1 MKKILLFLFIFPL
14 SAFAAGNINTTA
26 ELLKLSNQN
35 IDTACA
41 TAEFNNALAENA
53 YMVSEDDDRDV
64 IRDWIYDI
72 LQSPETLAAVLAC
85 PEIDDKDENATLFMP
100 IHYEFP
106 NGRTLDINYE
116 TQPKILRQRLA
127 LDNKR
132 SLPSSDPNPKIG
144 DPLDTSIWTNTDPA
158 WYAIMVVQ
166 HGTLDSFIGSDKN
179 NTISNILKF
188 KDVELNKVNFTVNCN
203 NKEVAF
209 TKKEFELLKLL
220 MENENQ
226 TLTKSMI
233 FDSIWNDENSA
244 DDNTLNVHISKIKN
258 KLKECNPDEE
268 YIETV
273 WSIGYRLKK

>member
-1 MKKILLFLFIFPL
+1 MNSTILI
-14 SAFAAGNINTTA
+14 I
-26 ELLKLSNQN
+26 E
-35 IDTACA
+35 
-41 TAEFNNALAENA
+41 
-53 YMVSEDDDRDV
+53 
-64 IRDWIYDI
+64 
-72 LQSPETLAAVLAC
+72 
-85 PEIDDKDENATLFMP
+85 DDKDINEMLTKLLTNNNYNVLNAYSGTEGVLVHNDSIDLILLDLMLPGKNGEEIIKELKNKNNVPVIVMSAIQDIDKKVDLFDLGAYDYLTKP
-100 IHYEFP
+100 FHNDELLARIKV
-106 NGRTLDINYE
+106 
-116 TQPKILRQRLA
+116 QLR
-127 LDNKR
+127 
-132 SLPSSDPNPKIG
+132 
-144 DPLDTSIWTNTDPA
+144 
-158 WYAIMVVQ
+158 
-166 HGTLDSFIGSDKN
+166 DKN

>member
-1 MKKILLFLFIFPL
+1 MNSTILI
-14 SAFAAGNINTTA
+14 I
-26 ELLKLSNQN
+26 E
-35 IDTACA
+35 
-41 TAEFNNALAENA
+41 
-53 YMVSEDDDRDV
+53 
-64 IRDWIYDI
+64 
-72 LQSPETLAAVLAC
+72 
-85 PEIDDKDENATLFMP
+85 DDKDINEMLTKLLTNNNYNVMNAYSGTEGVLVHNDSIDLILLDLMLPGKNGEEIIKELKNKNNVPVIVMSAIQDIDKKVDLFDLGANDYITKP
-100 IHYEFP
+100 FHNDELLARIKV
-106 NGRTLDINYE
+106 
-116 TQPKILRQRLA
+116 QLR
-127 LDNKR
+127 
-132 SLPSSDPNPKIG
+132 
-144 DPLDTSIWTNTDPA
+144 
-158 WYAIMVVQ
+158 
-166 HGTLDSFIGSDKN
+166 DKS

-188 KDVELNKVNFTVNCN
+188 KDIELNRVNFTVNCN
-203 NKEVAF
+203 NKEISF

>member
-1 MKKILLFLFIFPL
+1 MNSTILI
-14 SAFAAGNINTTA
+14 I
-26 ELLKLSNQN
+26 E
-35 IDTACA
+35 
-41 TAEFNNALAENA
+41 
-53 YMVSEDDDRDV
+53 
-64 IRDWIYDI
+64 
-72 LQSPETLAAVLAC
+72 
-85 PEIDDKDENATLFMP
+85 DDKDINEMLTKLLNNNNYNVLNAYSGTEGVLVHNDNIDLILLDLMLPGKNGEEIIKELKNKNNVPVIVMSAIQDIDKKVDLFDLGANDYITKP
-100 IHYEFP
+100 FHNDELLARIKV
-106 NGRTLDINYE
+106 
-116 TQPKILRQRLA
+116 QLR
-127 LDNKR
+127 
-132 SLPSSDPNPKIG
+132 
-144 DPLDTSIWTNTDPA
+144 
-158 WYAIMVVQ
+158 
-166 HGTLDSFIGSDKN
+166 DKN

-209 TKKEFELLKLL
+209 TKKEFELLKLF

-273 WSIGYRLKK
+273 LSIGYRLKK

>member
-1 MKKILLFLFIFPL
+1 MNSTILI
-14 SAFAAGNINTTA
+14 I
-26 ELLKLSNQN
+26 E
-35 IDTACA
+35 
-41 TAEFNNALAENA
+41 
-53 YMVSEDDDRDV
+53 
-64 IRDWIYDI
+64 
-72 LQSPETLAAVLAC
+72 
-85 PEIDDKDENATLFMP
+85 DDKDINEMLTKLLTNNNYNVLNAYSGTEGVLVHNDNIDLILLDLMLPGKNGEEIIRELKNKNNVPVIVMSAIQDIDKKVDLFDLGANDYITKP
-100 IHYEFP
+100 FHNDELLARIKV
-106 NGRTLDINYE
+106 
-116 TQPKILRQRLA
+116 QLR
-127 LDNKR
+127 
-132 SLPSSDPNPKIG
+132 
-144 DPLDTSIWTNTDPA
+144 
-158 WYAIMVVQ
+158 
-166 HGTLDSFIGSDKN
+166 DKS

>member
-1 MKKILLFLFIFPL
+1 MNSTILI
-14 SAFAAGNINTTA
+14 I
-26 ELLKLSNQN
+26 E
-35 IDTACA
+35 
-41 TAEFNNALAENA
+41 
-53 YMVSEDDDRDV
+53 
-64 IRDWIYDI
+64 
-72 LQSPETLAAVLAC
+72 
-85 PEIDDKDENATLFMP
+85 DDKDINEMLTKLLTNNNYNVLNAYSGTEGVLVHNDNIDLILLDLMLPGKNGEEIIRELKNKNNVPVIVMSAIQDIDKKVDLFDLGANDYITKP
-100 IHYEFP
+100 FHNDELLARIKV
-106 NGRTLDINYE
+106 
-116 TQPKILRQRLA
+116 QLR
-127 LDNKR
+127 
-132 SLPSSDPNPKIG
+132 
-144 DPLDTSIWTNTDPA
+144 
-158 WYAIMVVQ
+158 
-166 HGTLDSFIGSDKN
+166 DKN

-188 KDVELNKVNFTVNCN
+188 KDVELNKVNFIVNCN

-244 DDNTLNVHISKIKN
+244 NDNTLNVHISKIKN

>member
-1 MKKILLFLFIFPL
+1 MNSKILI
-14 SAFAAGNINTTA
+14 I
-26 ELLKLSNQN
+26 E
-35 IDTACA
+35 
-41 TAEFNNALAENA
+41 
-53 YMVSEDDDRDV
+53 
-64 IRDWIYDI
+64 
-72 LQSPETLAAVLAC
+72 
-85 PEIDDKDENATLFMP
+85 DDKDINEMLTKLLTNNNYNVLNAYSGTEGVLVHNDNIDLILLDLMLPGKNGEEIIRELKNKNNVPVIVMSAIQDIDKKVDLFDLGANDYITKP
-100 IHYEFP
+100 FHNDELLARIKV
-106 NGRTLDINYE
+106 
-116 TQPKILRQRLA
+116 QLRE
-127 LDNKR
+127 
-132 SLPSSDPNPKIG
+132 
-144 DPLDTSIWTNTDPA
+144 
-158 WYAIMVVQ
+158 
-166 HGTLDSFIGSDKN
+166 KN

-273 WSIGYRLKK
+273 WSTGYRLKK

>member
-1 MKKILLFLFIFPL
+1 MNSTILI
-14 SAFAAGNINTTA
+14 I
-26 ELLKLSNQN
+26 E
-35 IDTACA
+35 
-41 TAEFNNALAENA
+41 
-53 YMVSEDDDRDV
+53 
-64 IRDWIYDI
+64 
-72 LQSPETLAAVLAC
+72 
-85 PEIDDKDENATLFMP
+85 DDKDINEMLTKLLTNNNYNVLNAYSGTEGVLVHNDNIDLILLDLMLPGKNGEEIISELKNKNNVPVIVMSAIQDIDKKVDLFDLGANDYLTKP
-100 IHYEFP
+100 FHNDELLARIKV
-106 NGRTLDINYE
+106 
-116 TQPKILRQRLA
+116 QLR
-127 LDNKR
+127 
-132 SLPSSDPNPKIG
+132 
-144 DPLDTSIWTNTDPA
+144 
-158 WYAIMVVQ
+158 
-166 HGTLDSFIGSDKN
+166 DKN

>member
-1 MKKILLFLFIFPL
+1 MNSIILI
-14 SAFAAGNINTTA
+14 I
-26 ELLKLSNQN
+26 E
-35 IDTACA
+35 
-41 TAEFNNALAENA
+41 
-53 YMVSEDDDRDV
+53 
-64 IRDWIYDI
+64 
-72 LQSPETLAAVLAC
+72 
-85 PEIDDKDENATLFMP
+85 DDKDINEMLTKLLTNNNYNVLNAYSGTEGVLVHNDNIDLILLDLMLPGKNGEEIIRELKNKNNVPVIVMSAIQDIDKKVDLFDLGANDYITKP
-100 IHYEFP
+100 FHNDELLARIKV
-106 NGRTLDINYE
+106 
-116 TQPKILRQRLA
+116 QLR
-127 LDNKR
+127 
-132 SLPSSDPNPKIG
+132 
-144 DPLDTSIWTNTDPA
+144 
-158 WYAIMVVQ
+158 
-166 HGTLDSFIGSDKN
+166 DKN